1 MFVVAHKGIGK
12 TKFLEEIY
20 GSASFNN
27 QLIVADGKR
36 IMASASSIKKCFAE
50 GILMYISRHN
60 SVSNRKKLC
69 ANLGTHIS
77 NSQALKT
84 IMRRKFKAHVITS
97 ILCSFS
103 LDKLKAIYFDLAG
116 SLPLVIVSA
125 AMSLTDEEIRYLKE
139 LPNDSLGCIGAR
151 ISFIIGIRA
160 TPQNLRVM
168 DEIAKSKTNGIWIMP
183 LSAKIENKS
192 VPNDPKSIPSI
203 SVGNSGVINGVQQLQ
218 KKVFSNS
225 VYFDTY
231 EIVRHLSN
239 SHLDPHHLFIL
250 ANQEISLEDYE
261 YICDIAKKI
270 YGKDLPNY
278 EKGLILPNN
287 GKLLWLDVL
296 SYYLALQKGI
306 DEAINETQRF
316 FLGIIREITA
326 SNNQVCFGKPSR
338 NAFISFIK
346 DAALVKENAFA
357 EGFSRYYSDFAS
369 LIQIL
374 FLRNNHSYQDSLVAV
389 EVLDRIVLEFS
400 HDNIYAVQKIYEN
413 TQICS
418 ILDIGLNT
426 IKNFIQSCFQNN
438 VITDESKICIKNF
451 MRMCIQE
458 AYKWN
463 DLTLINE
470 IVDLGCVIKSNGF
483 TIQYN
488 FDEIAGNESTL
499 AMYEC
504 FIQSIK
510 KYNLKVGD
518 LIMPKKTI
526 FLSYTHDDYEI
537 ADKMDSALQNLG
549 YEVKRDIRDL
559 KPWGNLKEFMKTIR
573 KEDYVVFLVSD
584 TYLRHENCLFE
595 VMQFL
600 KDESYEKRALPIAID
615 FTSDEKDAG
624 RSESMF
630 GSNYIAEI
638 VNFWEVKAKNLK
650 KLIEKISIENRVE
663 LDEKYREIKNM
674 AQAASEFL
682 TNLFNGKLL
691 KIVDT
696 ESLECESIAVAID
709 NKIDQATENH

>member
-12 TKFLEEIY
+12 TKLLEEIY

-27 QLIVADGKR
+27 RLIVADGKR
-36 IMASASSIKKCFAE
+36 ITASAPSIKKCFAE
-50 GILMYISRHN
+50 GILVYISRHN

-69 ANLGTHIS
+69 TNLGTHIS
-77 NSQALKT
+77 NSQALIT
-84 IMRRKFKAHVITS
+84 IMRRKFKAHVITP
-97 ILCSFS
+97 ILCSLS
-103 LDKLKAIYFDLAG
+103 LNKLKDIYFDLAG
-116 SLPLVIVSA
+116 SLPLVIVST

-183 LSAKIENKS
+183 LSVRIESES
-192 VPNDPKSIPSI
+192 VSNDPKSIPSI
-203 SVGNSGVINGVQQLQ
+203 SVGDSGVINGIQQLQ

-270 YGKDLPNY
+270 YGKDLPDY

-338 NAFISFIK
+338 NTFISFIK
-346 DAALVKENAFA
+346 DATLIKENAFA
-357 EGFSRYYSDFAS
+357 EGFSRYYSDFAT

-374 FLRNNHSYQDSLVAV
+374 FLRNNHSYQDSLTAV

-400 HDNIYAVQKIYEN
+400 SDNICAIQKIYEN

-426 IKNFIQSCFQNN
+426 IKSFIQSN
-438 VITDESKICIKNF
+438 VITDEAKICIKNF
-451 MRMCIQE
+451 TLICIRE

-463 DLTLINE
+463 DLTLIND
-470 IVDLGCVIKSNGF
+470 IVDLGCTIKANGL
-483 TIQYN
+483 TLQYSFN
-488 FDEIAGNESTL
+488 EIAGDENTL
-499 AMYEC
+499 VMYEC

-510 KYNLKVGD
+510 KHNLKVGD

-526 FLSYTHDDYEI
+526 FLSYTHDDNEI
-537 ADKMDSALQNLG
+537 ADKMDLALQNLG
-549 YEVKRDIRDL
+549 YEVKRDIRDI
-559 KPWGNLKEFMKTIR
+559 KPWGDLREFMKTIR

-615 FTSDEKDAG
+615 FTSEEKSAG
-624 RSESMF
+624 RSKSMF
-630 GSNYIAEI
+630 DLNYIAEI
-638 VNFWEVKAKNLK
+638 VNFWEVKARDLE
-650 KLIEKISIENRVE
+650 KLIKNISIENRVE

-682 TNLFNGKLL
+682 AKLFNGKLL
-691 KIVDT
+691 KKVDPK
-696 ESLECESIAVAID
+696 SLDCESIALDID
-709 NKIDQATENH
+709 NRINQVTEKH